1 VFGQQSTASHVVC
14 TRFSS
19 KTDSHLIA
27 DCSPSKCSGGGFNDG
42 RYVKRPV
49 YGALLT
55 FGPDCGSTRIWHCV
69 PIRSAKFGDRNLPV
83 FDGRANF
90 SYDRFW
96 S

>member
-1 VFGQQSTASHVVC
+1 VVC

-69 PIRSAKFGDRNLPV
+69 PIRSAKFGDRNLPIAAV
-83 FDGRANF
+83 HPSSKQLRHAHQKHPKNPRYF
-90 SYDRFW
+90 
-96 S
+96 